1 MERKSRRRK
10 QGPRLIWILPLLCV
24 VIFLIAIG
32 VKGESAESAG
42 SSENTELEETE
53 LENIE
58 SENIELENTEPEGTA
73 SGEMEPQPEDTK
85 KGLAAEILKEMS
97 LEEKVGQMF
106 IARCPDE
113 QAAEKISQYY
123 VGGYILF
130 ASDFENKT
138 KDQAIEE
145 IRLYQETSKIPMF
158 IGVDE
163 EGGAVNRV
171 SKFPAFREEPFPS
184 PQDLFLAGGMEA
196 VKKDTEEKSRLLK
209 ELGINVNFA
218 PVCDVSQNPSSF
230 IYKRT
235 FGQDAQATGEYVK
248 TVVETMKK
256 EKMGSVLKHF
266 PGYGDNED
274 THTEMVYDNR
284 PYEQFVSSDFLPFQ
298 EGIKAGADAVLVSHN
313 IVSAMDSSSPASLS
327 EKVHAVLRE
336 DLGFQGVIVT
346 DDLVMDGIR
355 KFTDDKAAAVKAVQA
370 GNDLLCCT
378 DFEVQIP
385 AVTEAVK
392 AGQISLEQ
400 IDQSV
405 LRILNM
411 KLSLGIIK

>member
-1 MERKSRRRK
+1 M
-10 QGPRLIWILPLLCV
+10 
-24 VIFLIAIG
+24 
-32 VKGESAESAG
+32 
-42 SSENTELEETE
+42 
-53 LENIE
+53 
-58 SENIELENTEPEGTA
+58 
-73 SGEMEPQPEDTK
+73 
-85 KGLAAEILKEMS
+85 
-97 LEEKVGQMF
+97 
-106 IARCPDE
+106 
-113 QAAEKISQYY
+113 
-123 VGGYILF
+123 GGYILF

-145 IRLYQETSKIPMF
+145 IRLYQETSKSPMF

-171 SKFPAFREEPFPS
+171 SKFPAFREEPFSS

-218 PVCDVSQNPSSF
+218 PVCDVSQNPFSF